1 MMEYKKKID
10 EVLEFFES
18 KEVDRLVKMI
28 RLVTVR
34 MEQELSEARILAR
47 VSSRVKS
54 ASSLRGK
61 LQKWADDPKTVERLT
76 GDAEQILSRVSD
88 LAAARVT
95 TYTENDRDAVAEI
108 AQSVFRSPPSYSR
121 PFDLEKKENDRRI
134 KDNQLNHYRAT
145 HMMISIHENDLIG
158 EFSNLKRDK
167 CELQITSLLAHVWNE
182 IEHDTIYKTLS
193 GDLSDL
199 ERDAIH
205 SLGYLTK
212 TGDNII
218 KILLSARQVRED
230 REEDTL
236 RRENA
241 RFLHS
246 EDLADFL
253 EKHYGKNINGKSFDF
268 RHGALELLAILR
280 SINWD
285 HPHNITSN
293 FSPKFLGDARKETVK
308 LKKFLEINN
317 RMKPKVVLDSCDVF
331 LVGTIMKRRDDLQR
345 HFSGHHKNKR
355 EVAILSVYA
364 ERFKP

>member
-1 MMEYKKKID
+1 MPENKKKID
-10 EVLEFFES
+10 EVIEFFES
-18 KEVDRLVKMI
+18 KEVDRLVKMT

-34 MEQELSEARILAR
+34 MEQELSAAGIPAR

-54 ASSLRGK
+54 TSSLRGK
-61 LQKWADDPKTVERLT
+61 LQKWADDHKTVERLN
-76 GDAEQILSRVSD
+76 GNVEEILSRVND

-108 AQSVFRSPPSYSR
+108 AQGVFRSPPNYSR
-121 PFDLEKKENDRRI
+121 PFDLEKKENDSRI
-134 KDNQLNHYRAT
+134 KDNQRNHYRAT
-145 HMMISIHENDLIG
+145 HMMVSIHENDLNG

-182 IEHDTIYKTLS
+182 IEHDTIYKSLS
-193 GDLSDL
+193 GDLSEL
-199 ERDAIH
+199 ERDAID
-205 SLGYLTK
+205 SLGHLTK

-218 KILLSARQVRED
+218 KSLLRARQVRED
-230 REEDTL
+230 KEEDTL

-241 RFLHS
+241 RFAHS
-246 EDLADFL
+246 EDLAGFL
-253 EKHYGKNINGKSFDF
+253 EEHYGKNINGKSYDF
-268 RHGALELLAILR
+268 RHGASELLVILR
-280 SINWD
+280 SINWH

-308 LKKFLEINN
+308 LKKFLEDNN

-331 LVGTIMKRRDDLQR
+331 LVGAIMKRGDELQR

-355 EVAILSVYA
+355 EVALLNAYA
-364 ERFKP
+364 ERVKL